1 MSDIDKAQLAALG
14 AATVR
19 DPLTDPVRG
28 DVISYRVPDTDSAFV
43 VVVTEVSVLEV
54 AYRGVELL
62 GDDGDEAGNGRER
75 LVRWGDWSDFRDVT
89 VLRRGDA

>member
-1 MSDIDKAQLAALG
+1 MTDTDKAQLAALG

-28 DVISYRVPDTDSAFV
+28 DVISYRVKDGDSLFLIV
-43 VVVTEVSVLEV
+43 VNSVGPEVG
-54 AYRGVELL
+54 YRGVEMY
-62 GDDGDEAGNGRER
+62 GDDDAEAFTGLDGLTGWR
-75 LVRWGDWSDFRDVT
+75 DWSDFTDVT